1 MNIRHMEF
9 SSNIANLQPS
19 ATIAVSTLAKQLQ
32 SEGRDIIDLSAG
44 EPDFDTPSWIS
55 AAAVAGIESGQT
67 RYTPV
72 AGIPELRKAVAGYLS
87 TVSGDKVDWEG
98 VVVSSGAKHALFNTA
113 FACFGPGDE
122 VLVTTP
128 YWVSYPEIISLSRAE
143 SVFVSGNEQNNF
155 LVTTEDLDTAYTD
168 RTKGLIVCSPCN
180 PTGGVYSLE
189 QLEAL
194 ASWAKARDLVLIAD
208 EIYREIYFGPD
219 RSHAP
224 SVLELPK
231 EQRGNCVLIDG
242 VSKRFAM
249 TGWRIGFSYSDPEIA
264 KKLASIQS
272 HSTSN
277 PASPSQMAALSAF
290 ENLDKAEEEV
300 RIMNKAFVR
309 RKDLVA
315 SLLRE
320 RLPQL
325 SFVEPEG
332 AFYFFI
338 KIDSLFGDGHNG
350 SVDVCS
356 WILQEA
362 GVAMVPGSA
371 FGDDRFARISFATSD
386 DLLVEAIGRIASL
399 LDKG

>member
-1 MNIRHMEF
+1 MEF
-9 SSNIANLQPS
+9 SSNIASLQPS
-19 ATIAVSTLAKQLQ
+19 ATIAVSNLARQLRT
-32 SEGRDIIDLSAG
+32 EGRDIIDLSAG

-55 AAAVAGIESGQT
+55 EAAISGIESGRT

-72 AGIPELRKAVAGYLS
+72 AGIPELRQAVAGYLNTIS
-87 TVSGDKVDWEG
+87 RDEVDWEG

-128 YWVSYPEIISLSRAE
+128 YWVSYPEIVSLSRAK
-143 SVFVSGNEQNNF
+143 SIYVSGDESSNF
-155 LVTTEDLDTAYTD
+155 LVTTEDLDAAYTD
-168 RTKGLIVCSPCN
+168 RTKGLILCSPCN
-180 PTGGVYSLE
+180 PTGAVYRLE

-194 ASWAKARDLVLIAD
+194 ASWASERDLVLIAD
-208 EIYREIYFGPD
+208 EIYREIYFGSD
-219 RSHAP
+219 RSYAP

-231 EQRGNCVLIDG
+231 EKRGNCVLIDG
-242 VSKRFAM
+242 ASKSFAM
-249 TGWRIGFSYSDPEIA
+249 TGWRIGFSYSTPEIA

-272 HSTSN
+272 QSTSN

-290 ENLDKAEEEV
+290 SNTDKAREEV
-300 RIMNKAFVR
+300 RTMNEAFMR
-309 RKDLVA
+309 RRNLVA
-315 SLLRE
+315 SLLR
-320 RLPQL
+320 RQLPRL

-332 AFYFFI
+332 AFYFFV
-338 KIDSLFGDGHNG
+338 KIDSLFDDKRAG

-371 FGDDRFARISFATSD
+371 FGDDRFARLSFATSD
-386 DLLVEAIGRIASL
+386 DILEDAVGRVASL
-399 LDKG
+399 LNE

>member
-1 MNIRHMEF
+1 VNIRHMEF
-9 SSNIANLQPS
+9 SSNIASLQPS
-19 ATIAVSTLAKQLQ
+19 ATIAVSTLAKQLR

-44 EPDFDTPSWIS
+44 EPDFDTPSWI
-55 AAAVAGIESGQT
+55 AAAAIAGIESGQT

-87 TVSGDKVDWEG
+87 TVSKDEIDWEG
-98 VVVSSGAKHALFNTA
+98 VVVSSGAKHSLFNTA

-128 YWVSYPEIISLSRAE
+128 YWVSYPEIISLSRAD
-143 SVFVSGNEQNNF
+143 SVFVSGNEKNNF
-155 LVTTEDLDTAYTD
+155 LVTPEDLDTVYTD
-168 RTKGLIVCSPCN
+168 RTKGLILCSPCN
-180 PTGGVYSLE
+180 PTGAVYTLD

-194 ASWAKARDLVLIAD
+194 ACWAKERNVVLIAD
-208 EIYREIYFGPD
+208 EIYREIYFGSD
-219 RSHAP
+219 RLYAP

-231 EQRGNCVLIDG
+231 EKRGNCVLIDG
-242 VSKRFAM
+242 ASKSFAM

-264 KKLASIQS
+264 KKFASIQS

-277 PASPSQMAALSAF
+277 PASPSQMAALAAF
-290 ENLDKAEEEV
+290 GDPKRAREEV

-309 RKDLVA
+309 RKNLVA
-315 SLLRE
+315 DLLRE
-320 RLPQL
+320 RLPHL

-338 KIDSLFGDGHNG
+338 KIDSLFREGRAG

-386 DLLVEAIGRIASL
+386 DLLVQAVGRIASL
-399 LDKG
+399 LDNG

>member
-1 MNIRHMEF
+1 MEF
-9 SSNIANLQPS
+9 SSNIASLQPS
-19 ATIAVSTLAKQLQ
+19 ATIAVSNLARQLRT
-32 SEGRDIIDLSAG
+32 EGRDIIDLSAG

-55 AAAVAGIESGQT
+55 EAAISGIESGRT

-72 AGIPELRKAVAGYLS
+72 AGIPELRQAVAGYLNTIS
-87 TVSGDKVDWEG
+87 RDEVDWEG

-128 YWVSYPEIISLSRAE
+128 YWVSYPEIVSLSRAK
-143 SVFVSGNEQNNF
+143 SIYVSGDESSNF
-155 LVTTEDLDTAYTD
+155 LVTTEDLDAAYTD
-168 RTKGLIVCSPCN
+168 RTKGLILCSPCN
-180 PTGGVYSLE
+180 PTGAVYGLE

-194 ASWAKARDLVLIAD
+194 ASWASERDLVLIAD
-208 EIYREIYFGPD
+208 EIYREIYFGSD
-219 RSHAP
+219 RSYAP

-231 EQRGNCVLIDG
+231 EKRGNCVLIDG
-242 VSKRFAM
+242 ASKSFAM
-249 TGWRIGFSYSDPEIA
+249 TGWRIGFSYSTPEIA

-272 HSTSN
+272 QSTSN

-290 ENLDKAEEEV
+290 SNPDKAREEV
-300 RIMNKAFVR
+300 RTMNEAFMR
-309 RKDLVA
+309 RRNLVA
-315 SLLRE
+315 SLLRKQ
-320 RLPQL
+320 LPRL

-332 AFYFFI
+332 AFYFFL
-338 KIDSLFGDGHNG
+338 KIDSLFDDKRAG

-371 FGDDRFARISFATSD
+371 FGDDRFARLSFATSD
-386 DLLVEAIGRIASL
+386 DILEDAVGRMASL
-399 LDKG
+399 LNE

>member
-1 MNIRHMEF
+1 MEF
-9 SSNIANLQPS
+9 SSNIASLQPS
-19 ATIAVSTLAKQLQ
+19 ATIAVSTLAKQLR

-44 EPDFDTPSWIS
+44 EPDFDTPAWIS
-55 AAAVAGIESGQT
+55 EAAVSGIESGKT

-72 AGIPELRKAVAGYLS
+72 AGIPELRKAVANYLS
-87 TVSGDKVDWEG
+87 SVSGDEVDWEG
-98 VVVSSGAKHALFNTA
+98 VVISSGAKHALFNTA

-143 SVFVSGNEQNNF
+143 SVFVSGNENDNF
-155 LVTTEDLDTAYTD
+155 LVTPKDLDDAYTEK
-168 RTKGLIVCSPCN
+168 TKGLILCSPCN

-189 QLEAL
+189 QLEEL
-194 ASWAKARDLVLIAD
+194 AFWAKERELVLIAD
-208 EIYREIYFGPD
+208 EIYREIYFGASG
-219 RSHAP
+219 SHAP
-224 SVLELPK
+224 SVLELPREK
-231 EQRGNCVLIDG
+231 RGNCVLIDG
-242 VSKRFAM
+242 ASKSFAM
-249 TGWRIGFSYSDPEIA
+249 TGWRIGFSYSENELA
-264 KKLASIQS
+264 KKFASIQS

-290 ENLDKAEEEV
+290 SNLERAMEEV
-300 RIMNKAFVR
+300 GMMNKAFVR

-315 SLLRE
+315 NLLRE
-320 RLPQL
+320 RLGQF

-332 AFYFFI
+332 AFYFFL
-338 KIDSLFGDGHNG
+338 KIDSLFNDDRTG

-386 DLLVEAIGRIASL
+386 NLLEEAIERLSSL
-399 LDKG
+399 LNEG

>member
-1 MNIRHMEF
+1 VNIRHMEF
-9 SSNIANLQPS
+9 SSNIASLQPS
-19 ATIAVSTLAKQLQ
+19 ATIAVSTLAKQLR

-55 AAAVAGIESGQT
+55 AAAIAGIESGQT

-72 AGIPELRKAVAGYLS
+72 AGIPELRKAVANYLG
-87 TVSGDKVDWEG
+87 TVSKDGVDWEG

-128 YWVSYPEIISLSRAE
+128 YWVSYPEIISLSRAD
-143 SVFVSGNEQNNF
+143 SVFVSGNEQDNF
-155 LVTTEDLDTAYTD
+155 LVTTKDLDAAYTSK
-168 RTKGLIVCSPCN
+168 TKGLILCSPSN

-194 ASWAKARDLVLIAD
+194 VSWAKERDLVLIAD
-208 EIYREIYFGPD
+208 EIYREIYFGSG
-219 RSHAP
+219 RVHAP
-224 SVLELPK
+224 SVLEIPK
-231 EQRGNCVLIDG
+231 KKRGNLVLIDG
-242 VSKRFAM
+242 ASKSFAM
-249 TGWRIGFSYSDPEIA
+249 TGWRIGFSYSDPELA
-264 KKLASIQS
+264 KKFASIQS

-290 ENLDKAEEEV
+290 GNLDKAKEEV
-300 RIMNKAFVR
+300 RIMNNAFVR

-315 SLLRE
+315 GFLRE
-320 RLPQL
+320 KLPQL

-338 KIDSLFGDGHNG
+338 KIDSLFGDDHKG

-386 DLLVEAIGRIASL
+386 DLLVEALGRVASL
-399 LDKG
+399 LDKS

>member
-1 MNIRHMEF
+1 MEF
-9 SSNIANLQPS
+9 SSNIASLQPS
-19 ATIAVSTLAKQLQ
+19 ATIAVSTLAKQLR

-55 AAAVAGIESGQT
+55 GAAVSGIENGQT

-72 AGIPELRKAVAGYLS
+72 AGIPELRKAVANYLS
-87 TVSGDKVDWEG
+87 SVSVDRVDWEG
-98 VVVSSGAKHALFNTA
+98 VVISSGAKHALFNTA

-128 YWVSYPEIISLSRAE
+128 YWVSYPEIISLSRAD
-143 SVFVSGNEQNNF
+143 SVFVSGDEDNNF
-155 LVTTEDLDTAYTD
+155 LVTPRDLDSVCTAK
-168 RTKGLIVCSPCN
+168 TKGLILCSPCN
-180 PTGGVYSLE
+180 PTGGVYSLD

-194 ASWAKARDLVLIAD
+194 ACWAKEKDLILIAD
-208 EIYREIYFGPD
+208 EIYREIYFGSD
-219 RSHAP
+219 GSHAP
-224 SVLELPK
+224 SILELPK
-231 EQRGNCVLIDG
+231 EKRGNCVLIDG
-242 VSKRFAM
+242 ASKSFAM
-249 TGWRIGFSYSDPEIA
+249 TGWRIGFSYSENEMA
-264 KKLASIQS
+264 KKFASIQS

-290 ENLDKAEEEV
+290 SNLDRAMEEV
-300 RIMNKAFVR
+300 KMMNKAFAR
-309 RKDLVA
+309 RKMLV
-315 SLLRE
+315 SNLLRE
-320 RLPQL
+320 RLGQL

-338 KIDSLFGDGHNG
+338 KIESLFDSDKTG

-356 WILQEA
+356 WILQKA

-386 DLLVEAIGRIASL
+386 ELLEEAIERIASL
-399 LDKG
+399 LNKG